1 MMTVAVGDDALIVA
15 VVRSTLEPHARGEV
29 IPPPE
34 IAEGRDNDPA
44 RAVKLGAGAADASLI
59 DGDTALD
66 HTVTVIAGRV
76 RSSSVTAGGVFVS
89 GWSHTCCSKI
99 DVLLEGVVREQGTG
113 AARRRLSTHSL
124 HRR

>member
-34 IAEGRDNDPA
+34 IAESRDNDPA